1 MCLGLLSQYRCC
13 CGVLI
18 SLSGT
23 GMYMKQLE
31 AHDQGRYG
39 QQRRKC
45 GVLWWAGCW
54 FVSWLVVTNIQVT
67 NNKLLLLA
75 WQ

>member
-1 MCLGLLSQYRCC
+1 MDN
-13 CGVLI
+13 
-18 SLSGT
+18 SG
-23 GMYMKQLE
+23 E
-31 AHDQGRYG
+31 SVV
-39 QQRRKC
+39 
-45 GVLWWAGCW
+45 VLWWAGCW